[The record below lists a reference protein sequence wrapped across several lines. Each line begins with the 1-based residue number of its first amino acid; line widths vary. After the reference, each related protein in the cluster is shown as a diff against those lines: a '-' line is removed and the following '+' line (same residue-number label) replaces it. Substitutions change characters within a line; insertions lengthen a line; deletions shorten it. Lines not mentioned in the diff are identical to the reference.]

1 MTEIFQRLADFI
13 PAELI
18 VAIAGLIDS
27 IAGGGGLI
35 TVPLLSWIVGP
46 GAPAIGTNKIL
57 GSVAAFIALIVYWQA
72 GHLRANED
80 QGMNKKLI
88 AAVLAGILVGT
99 IAGALTAPKLP
110 VCLFPWALLILSPL
124 LLLLL
129 LRRDGLIHQKIA
141 QLPNH
146 RKKTSKPAQ
155 LAFAVGLGCG
165 FYDGVFGP
173 GGGTLMLISMVWL
186 LELPLMPSI
195 ALSKLS
201 NTLSAGGSLLTYAA
215 LKQVHWGI
223 GLWLALFIGA
233 GALIGS
239 KLANRH
245 AEKILRPLLVLVVT
259 LLWIRMLLEV
269 AS

>member
-1 MTEIFQRLADFI
+1 LTEIFQRLADFI

-18 VAIAGLIDS
+18 VAIAGVIDS

-72 GHLRANED
+72 GHLRSTEN

-88 AAVLAGILVGT
+88 VSVLGGILFGT
-99 IAGALTAPKLP
+99 IGGALTAPHLP
-110 VCLFPWALLILSPL
+110 LWLFPWALLILSPL

-129 LRRDGLIHQKIA
+129 LRRDGLLQQKLSIKQNPA
-141 QLPNH
+141 G
-146 RKKTSKPAQ
+146 TSSKPAK

-186 LELPLMPSI
+186 LDLPLMPSI

-201 NTLSAGGSLLTYAA
+201 NSLSAGGSLLTYAA

-233 GALIGS
+233 GSLIGS

-245 AEKILRPLLVLVVT
+245 AERILRPLLVLVVSV
-259 LLWIRMLLEV
+259 LWIRMLLEV
-269 AS
+269 AA